1 MLFLSVKLSSIAT
14 YDSQMWPLREVH
26 YILTWTLQQVE
37 DNLLLPY
44 QIFSSCSAEHLN
56 IKDDKISVN
65 FAKASSQSTPKPKGK
80 KSPTADDWIIF
91 PMVRSNFENSS
102 IKILI
107 HLTYFRIFKSDLKWP
122 REEIIHCRNLI
133 ECYKSLKLL
142 MRMCVT
148 ILSLTSETDKQTIK
162 REKLKSA
169 Q

>member
-1 MLFLSVKLSSIAT
+1 MPCGVFCDLNPFAMGQHKHRAVLRILIAVVGCQLGYGRVFLSVKLSSIAT

-80 KSPTADDWIIF
+80 EA
-91 PMVRSNFENSS
+91 
-102 IKILI
+102 
-107 HLTYFRIFKSDLKWP
+107 
-122 REEIIHCRNLI
+122 
-133 ECYKSLKLL
+133 
-142 MRMCVT
+142 
-148 ILSLTSETDKQTIK
+148 LTSYLRSEFFPSFQVYQNIQILASENK
-162 REKLKSA
+162 RKRCEVNLV
-169 Q
+169 